1 MDTAYRDIDEYL
13 DVHFRLLRED
23 FIDPLRNGIQN
34 YSNGKNLFIYFTHM
48 KDRKIGGEIFVSTIM
63 LE

>member
-1 MDTAYRDIDEYL
+1 MDTEYRDIDEYL

-34 YSNGKNLFIYFTHM
+34 YSNGNDLFLLLAHM
-48 KDRKIGGEIFVSTIM
+48 
-63 LE
+63 